1 MRLKIVVNFDR
12 TYKLL
17 ARVLNACFSFFNKT
31 MNLQK
36 LLLTRRFFSTL
47 AFFSMQTVFFIYLQ
61 GKGLS
66 NSEIAFSLSL
76 LFFCNQALA
85 IFAGIWGDRFG
96 LAKMM
101 LLGCFLDVIA
111 YIFFLSADNYILLLI
126 ATTCFG
132 LGSCLFG
139 TNAKAC
145 LLVLAGEEYKE
156 KTRLQG
162 KYLKVTS
169 MSSMFAPLLVI
180 PFIKYNHIEW
190 LIWVCFAMEAIL
202 FALMV
207 KPFYQIQTLQTLV
220 KFRFAQI
227 KEIIT
232 KEFLLV
238 HLMLFIPLSIATS
251 FFVIFPFLFDNKL
264 GMPEHSPIALF
275 VNGLLTVSLQ
285 SYFSRK
291 INLTIKQTLLVA
303 PILAVGIILPWFITL
318 KYISLVS
325 AYIYLVI
332 FTVIEV
338 YALTAMA
345 NLLVKFDNGTNRGFI
360 FGSSRL
366 LLSIATVIVMNLVPH
381 LFLL

>member
-1 MRLKIVVNFDR
+1 MRLKIIVNFDR

-17 ARVLNACFSFFNKT
+17 ARVLNACFSFLNKT

-66 NSEIAFSLSL
+66 NSEIAFPLSL

-85 IFAGIWGDRFG
+85 ILAGIWGDHFG

-190 LIWVCFAMEAIL
+190 LIWVCFAMEAVL

-291 INLTIKQTLLVA
+291 INLTIKQTLGVA

-325 AYIYLVI
+325 AYTYLVI